1 MLKKCSDSLLSRSD
15 ERIKHNLLAVTF
27 DEKGENPD
35 VALLNGFVHHDGLI
49 PHPEQLFKI
58 WDNLSPFLTD
68 LWNAIAQEEK
78 KSKKKR

>member
-1 MLKKCSDSLLSRSD
+1 
-15 ERIKHNLLAVTF
+15 
-27 DEKGENPD
+27 
-35 VALLNGFVHHDGLI
+35 LI